1 MQKLLMKLVTRE
13 LKRECPDADYFDLED
28 LIQTMQDIYAE
39 TGRSF
44 IILIDECGYIQST
57 ICGI

>member
-1 MQKLLMKLVTRE
+1 MLKLLIKLVTRE
-13 LKRECPDADYFDLED
+13 LKREYPHVDYFDLED

-44 IILIDECGYIQST
+44 IILIDEWDCI
-57 ICGI
+57 